1 MAENEESFTL
11 TLESPQG
18 GAELDQNAAS
28 IIIRIPANDVPLEF
42 PLVQFY
48 IPENQSRVEIEVF
61 RGLEADGITTVGPVN
76 EVTTVDWYLASGSAI
91 AGNDFVD
98 GRGTLTF
105 QSGETKKN
113 ITVRLINDNN
123 PEPTENF
130 TVHLAN
136 ASLNS
141 YIKPPGIA
149 TVVLLPNDDHNGVL
163 AFGQHTRILDEDG
176 VRSGTFHV
184 NRSAGTF
191 GGVTV
196 SWKIQGVDASS
207 IFETTSGM
215 LNFAP
220 GRSSVSFQIVV
231 REDSAPEE
239 AKEFYVQLYN
249 VTGGA
254 RLENTLAAQRAR
266 FFVADSDD
274 VYGVFEFASDH
285 YQSINMVSKYS
296 VALTAASVD
305 WSIYVTSFRD
315 HVFLCS

>member
-18 GAELDQNAAS
+18 GAKLDQNAAS
-28 IIIRIPANDVPLEF
+28 IIIRIPSNDVPLEF
-42 PLVQFY
+42 PLVQFH

-76 EVTTVDWYLASGSAI
+76 EVTTVDWYLASGSAT

-113 ITVRLINDNN
+113 ITVRLIDDSN

-136 ASLNS
+136 VSLNS

-149 TVVLLPNDDHNGVL
+149 TVFLLPNDDHNGVL
-163 AFGQHTRILDEDG
+163 SFGQHTRILDEDG
-176 VRSGTFHV
+176 LRSGTFHV

-191 GGVTV
+191 GAVTV

-207 IFETTSGM
+207 IFEATPGM
-215 LNFAP
+215 
-220 GRSSVSFQIVV
+220 
-231 REDSAPEE
+231 
-239 AKEFYVQLYN
+239 
-249 VTGGA
+249 
-254 RLENTLAAQRAR
+254 
-266 FFVADSDD
+266 
-274 VYGVFEFASDH
+274 
-285 YQSINMVSKYS
+285 
-296 VALTAASVD
+296 
-305 WSIYVTSFRD
+305 
-315 HVFLCS
+315 